1 MELLIGSLTIIRSVL
16 EKTAIFIMKQL

>member
-16 EKTAIFIMKQL
+16 EKTAIFIIKQL